1 MFQWE
6 GCFSGWGISVGGVLL
21 KGNGCVFQW
30 EECSQLV
37 TAVENMGF
45 VAHGKKI
52 YLFGGK
58 NSEEV
63 VTNLVQSFDTKTR
76 TCTLCTNSL
85 PANDM
90 CVSAAVLNN
99 HIYVVGLEGFFS
111 YQPAEDKWD
120 VLSDMLLPRDFVSL
134 CVLDEKLYAFG
145 GRRRG
150 AKDNLYSDSIE
161 VFDPVTGVWCNMGHT
176 PVPMYSY
183 GCVRVFLS
191 GPMKSK
197 HQSFYT
203 GGGTDGTTR
212 NDSRALS
219 S

>member
-1 MFQWE
+1 
-6 GCFSGWGISVGGVLL
+6 V
-21 KGNGCVFQW
+21 QW
-30 EECSQLV
+30 EECAKLV

-45 VAHGKKI
+45 VAYGKKI

-58 NSEEV
+58 NSDEV
-63 VTNLVQSFDTKTR
+63 VTNLVQCFDTSTR

-99 HIYVVGLEGFFS
+99 RIYVVGLEGFFC
-111 YQPAEDKWD
+111 YQPGDDSWA
-120 VLSDMLLPRDFVSL
+120 VLPDMILPRDFVSL
-134 CVLDEKLYAFG
+134 CVLDERLYAFG

-161 VFDPVTGVWCNMGHT
+161 VFDPATSTWTSTGHT

-197 HQSFYT
+197 RQSLYAS
-203 GGGTDGTTR
+203 GTDGTTR
-212 NDSRALS
+212 ADARAQLS

>member
-1 MFQWE
+1 MP
-6 GCFSGWGISVGGVLL
+6 CVILTLTACLVL
-21 KGNGCVFQW
+21 QW
-30 EECSQLV
+30 EECCHLV

-52 YLFGGK
+52 FLFGGK

-63 VTNLVQSFDTKTR
+63 VTNLVQVFDTRTR
-76 TCTLCTNSL
+76 TCCLCTARL

-90 CVSAAVLNN
+90 CVSAAVLDQRV
-99 HIYVVGLEGFFS
+99 YVVGLEGFFA
-111 YQPAEDKWD
+111 YQPAEDRWD
-120 VLSDMLLPRDFVSL
+120 VLADMLLPRDFVSL
-134 CVLDEKLYAFG
+134 CVLDQKLYAFG

-150 AKDNLYSDSIE
+150 AKDNLYSDCIE
-161 VFDPVTGVWCNMGHT
+161 VFDPATGVWVNAGHT

-197 HQSFYT
+197 RQSFYT